1 MERTAAADRFEG
13 FGPDLVPFYLDL
25 AAHNER
31 DWWHANKE
39 RWAEHVGRPMQA
51 LAGEL
56 EKRYGRV
63 KVFRPYRDV
72 RFSNDKRPI
81 QEHVSLAAAPDG
93 PALYLQIS
101 ADDVFMA
108 GGYWRPERAHLE
120 AFRRL
125 CDTPARATEI
135 HGLLEELDGS
145 GFEMAEPTLVK
156 APKGYRSDHPEIDLL
171 RRTSLTVGTHAEPGR
186 WLSSRAALDHITAAW
201 DTIGRWN
208 RWLVDHLPPPSEPAV
223 P

>member
-1 MERTAAADRFEG
+1 MPGRFEG
-13 FGPDLVPFYLDL
+13 FGPDLIPFYLDL
-25 AAHNER
+25 STHNER
-31 DWWHANKE
+31 DWWHAHKD

-51 LAGEL
+51 LATEL
-56 EKRYGRV
+56 EARFGPV

-72 RFSNDKRPI
+72 RFSHDKRPI
-81 QEHVSLAAAPDG
+81 QEHTSLAAAPDG

-108 GGYWRPERAHLE
+108 GGYWRPERHHLE

-125 CDTPARATEI
+125 VDTPDGAAAV
-135 HGLLEELDGS
+135 HHLLADLDGD

-156 APKGYRSDHPEIDLL
+156 APRGYRSDHPEIDLL
-171 RRTSLTVGTHAEPGR
+171 RRTSLTVGTHGEPGP
-186 WLSSRAALDHITAAW
+186 WLTSRSALDRIVAAW
-201 DTIGRWN
+201 EVAGRWN
-208 RWLVDHLPPPSEPAV
+208 RWLVANLPPPTQPTV